1 MGKSRTEKYLAYLN
15 GEDVQIPEPFT
26 KQDRYYHNLCTKGIG
41 GNVETDKTLTQEGK
55 PADAKEVGRLLDNVL
70 YAKDPNK

>member
-26 KQDRYYHNLCTKGIG
+26 KQDRYYYNLCQKGIG
-41 GNVETDKTLTQEGK
+41 GSVETDKTLTKEGK
-55 PADAKEVGRLLDNVL
+55 AADAKEVGRLLESVL